1 MAEIKIAGI
10 MRAGAY
16 SPNHIGNDAAIFNLT
31 TEQLR
36 KRGCEV
42 KVYSE
47 EQFIAGEVKEDI
59 IVDMCREH
67 RSMVLLQQLEDAGAL
82 VINSGYGIEN
92 CTRERMTR
100 ILLGSNIPYP
110 DSLIVDTDEVVKDR
124 MVAAKMDRAWI
135 KRGDFHAMHKEDVSY
150 VRHPEEA
157 QEVLQEYFL
166 RGIKRAVINRHLV
179 GDLIKFYGVRD
190 TPFFYWFYPF
200 DEGHSKYGHEAVNGH
215 SRGIEFDVAGLRH
228 ICQQAAD
235 VLDVIV
241 YGGDCIVDPDGTIRI
256 IDFNDWPSFAPC
268 RQEAAP
274 HIAKA
279 IIKKIKARQCLKP
292 LLNVRTGLRP
302 GRRIAT
308 ASSRWTPKNIST
320 SISTAA

>member
-124 MVAAKMDRAWI
+124 MVVAKMDRAWI

-279 IIKKIKARQCLKP
+279 IIKKIKERQ
-292 LLNVRTGLRP
+292 
-302 GRRIAT
+302 
-308 ASSRWTPKNIST
+308 
-320 SISTAA
+320 